1 MILTLVSTIG
11 NRVSGNGHLV
21 NLKVIGKGISYS
33 QGFNLGS
40 TGGIL
45 NSTPQTITSEFEAND
60 GESITIKIDST
71 MTTNFQPFSYIVKD
85 EFENII
91 TGDSLPVSSKNFIQ
105 KCIPRKEFN
114 NYVVCQPSVYYNWS
128 VADEEHKTNTFI
140 FKAPIIPVNI
150 ENISTPIPENTIP
163 EIQIIPTKEENK
175 KSPIIPLLIIGGVL
189 LL

>member
-45 NSTPQTITSEFEAND
+45 NSTPQTRTETFSAND
-60 GESITIKIDST
+60 GESITIKVYST

-85 EFENII
+85 EFGNIV
-91 TGDSLPVSSKNFIQ
+91 TNGSLPVSSKNFTQ
-105 KCIPRKEFN
+105 RCIPRKEFN
-114 NYVVCQPSVYYNWS
+114 NNVVCQPSVYYN
-128 VADEEHKTNTFI
+128 
-140 FKAPIIPVNI
+140 
-150 ENISTPIPENTIP
+150 
-163 EIQIIPTKEENK
+163 
-175 KSPIIPLLIIGGVL
+175 
-189 LL
+189 